1 MKLSKFYFFIFINY
15 YNKSVKIFKNVFLS
29 FEMTFLLKWWTEKGI
44 EKFVCLW
51 IIIIRINY
59 YNKSFK
65 IFKIRISFVWNDFLI
80 EMKNWKRNWKIYV
93 PFNNIIIRINYWK
106 VSKFQNSLV
115 PSSFLIERK
124 NKIFDIAF
132 FKFFKNFKIFLLRAN
147 KERNSETFDAAF
159 NSVSNLPTIQ
169 FELLKNW
176 KISNVFFL
184 RSKEKKE

>member
-44 EKFVCLW
+44 EKFVCHW

-65 IFKIRISFVWNDFLI
+65 IFKNVFLSFKVVFL
-80 EMKNWKRNWKIYV
+80 WKGGT
-93 PFNNIIIRINYWK
+93 
-106 VSKFQNSLV
+106 KFFIL
-115 PSSFLIERK
+115 
-124 NKIFDIAF
+124 A
-132 FKFFKNFKIFLLRAN
+132 FFKNFKIFLLRAN
-147 KERNSETFDAAF
+147 KERNSETFDAVF